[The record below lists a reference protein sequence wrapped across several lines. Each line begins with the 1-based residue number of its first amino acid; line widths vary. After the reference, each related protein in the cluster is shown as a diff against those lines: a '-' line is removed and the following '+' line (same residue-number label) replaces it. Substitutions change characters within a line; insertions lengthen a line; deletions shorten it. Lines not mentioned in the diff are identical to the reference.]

1 MGKIKVTVWNEYIH
15 EVQEE
20 AIRQIYPLGIHE
32 QIKSFLDPHDDLEV
46 RTATLHGPNFLT
58 DELLNDTD
66 VLIWWAH
73 MAHHEVSEELAS
85 KIRDR
90 VYNDGMGF
98 IALHSAHFSKPFRYI
113 VGSSGKLL
121 WSDEQKEIIWTI
133 NAAHPI
139 AAGIPEHIDLGIE
152 EVYGEPFMIP
162 QPDEDADAGTCRSG
176 HPHDRH
182 GRIAPF
188 YPVPRFPVRLQRRHY
203 GHTDGRYHTDSGNG
217 GYGGAGARIWPD
229 GSPVFRLSAAGNARV
244 RPIGGSVSAAV
255 ADDRYGGSADRHKPL
270 LSCRCT
276 QKSADE

>member
-162 QPDEDADAGTCRSG
+162 QPDEEVFISWFEHGYVFRSGCCWTRGRGKVFYFQPGHEACRS
-176 HPHDRH
+176 
-182 GRIAPF
+182 F
-188 YPVPRFPVRLQRRHY
+188 YNEHVQKIIYQAVVWAKPNDFGCHMHNCDYRANVF
-203 GHTDGRYHTDSGNG
+203 DNG
-217 GYGGAGARIWPD
+217 DY
-229 GSPVFRLSAAGNARV
+229 V
-244 RPIGGSVSAAV
+244 
-255 ADDRYGGSADRHKPL
+255 K
-270 LSCRCT
+270 
-276 QKSADE
+276 